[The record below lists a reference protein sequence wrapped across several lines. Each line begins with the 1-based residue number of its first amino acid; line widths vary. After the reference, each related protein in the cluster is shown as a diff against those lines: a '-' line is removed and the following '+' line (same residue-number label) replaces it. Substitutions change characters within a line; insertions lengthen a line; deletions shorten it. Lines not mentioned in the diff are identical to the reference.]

1 MGTFHFRRHT
11 GIMTSNEAYAY
22 CRQIATSHY
31 ENFPVASVIVP
42 SRMRRHLYAIYA
54 FSRKA
59 DDIADEGN
67 TTVEARMQQLRELRQ
82 QLRLEYSNDPL
93 FCALLSTIKE
103 CRLPLS
109 LFDRLLDAFE
119 SDVNFTPPTSWDQV
133 LSYCHNSADPVGE
146 LFLRLDYGNDEP
158 PLDAITASDRICTA
172 LQITNFL
179 QDLSIDK
186 ARGREY
192 LPMSDAEV
200 IQRTRQL
207 FEEGARVIRY
217 VRSWRLRME
226 LRAIIYGG
234 RTMLELC
241 ARRKDRLTR
250 PRLNMLTLLLHLF
263 RTR

>member
-1 MGTFHFRRHT
+1 
-11 GIMTSNEAYAY
+11 MTHNEAYAH

-31 ENFPVASVIVP
+31 ENFPVASVLVP
-42 SRMRRHLYAIYA
+42 SRMRKHLYAIYA

-67 TTVEARMQQLRELRQ
+67 ASVEERLRELEK
-82 QLRLEYSNDPL
+82 LRLLLRAESSDDPVL
-93 FCALLSTIKE
+93 CALLMTIKD

-119 SDVNFTPPTSWDQV
+119 SDVSFTPSTSWNQV
-133 LSYCHNSADPVGE
+133 LAYCHNSADPVGE
-146 LFLRLDYGNDEP
+146 LFLRLDYEGDEP
-158 PLDAITASDRICTA
+158 PIDAIMASDRICTA

-179 QDLSIDK
+179 QDLSIDIP
-186 ARGREY
+186 RGRTY
-192 LPMSDAEV
+192 LPLPDAEV
-200 IQRTRQL
+200 INRTRQL
-207 FEEGARVIRY
+207 FDEGACVVRY
-217 VRSWRLRME
+217 ARSWRLRME

-250 PRLNMLTLLLHLF
+250 PRLTMWTLLLHLF